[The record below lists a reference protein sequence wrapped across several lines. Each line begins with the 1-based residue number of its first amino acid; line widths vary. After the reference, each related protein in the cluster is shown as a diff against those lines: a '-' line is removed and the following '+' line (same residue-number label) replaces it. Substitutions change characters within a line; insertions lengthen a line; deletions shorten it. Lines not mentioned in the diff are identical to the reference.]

1 MAAPQG
7 WGAVQPHVLHK
18 GPAGRR
24 CGSHHLQDSCGAHQA
39 SEAVA
44 AGAGFL
50 QAGPG
55 GPAVQ
60 GRA

>member
-7 WGAVQPHVLHK
+7 WGAARPHVLHK
-18 GPAGRR
+18 GPAGQQ
-24 CGSHHLQDSCGAHQA
+24 CGSCHLQDGRGAHQA

-44 AGAGFL
+44 AGAAFI
-50 QAGPG
+50 QADPG